1 MRPNTGFPARIICF
15 FLLLVF
21 VPRTVSGFPGLP
33 EPRAGAFPLRLP
45 LDIPLFA
52 AGAGL
57 TVSALFFSDS
67 GAEWDGVQYDPG
79 SLPAFD
85 RPFAHAYSFGLDA
98 AGDVL
103 LGISMAAP
111 LSLLAFAPEEW
122 LPVSVMYAE
131 TLLLA
136 NGIKETLK
144 NAVRRPRPF
153 MYADNPPRRDVESG
167 DFLRS
172 FPSGHTT
179 MAFASA
185 AFFSYTFAE
194 YFPESPWRWP
204 VVAVIFAFAAAT
216 AGLRMASANH
226 FPTDVLAGAL
236 IGSAAGFLVPFSHT
250 VMRKNCGEN
259 KTGSVSVS
267 FSPCGT
273 SVRLCW

>member
-1 MRPNTGFPARIICF
+1 MRPDTGFPVRIICF

-111 LSLLAFAPEEW
+111 LSFAVTVP
-122 LPVSVMYAE
+122 LM
-131 TLLLA
+131 
-136 NGIKETLK
+136 
-144 NAVRRPRPF
+144 
-153 MYADNPPRRDVESG
+153 
-167 DFLRS
+167 
-172 FPSGHTT
+172 
-179 MAFASA
+179 
-185 AFFSYTFAE
+185 
-194 YFPESPWRWP
+194 
-204 VVAVIFAFAAAT
+204 VVA
-216 AGLRMASANH
+216 
-226 FPTDVLAGAL
+226 
-236 IGSAAGFLVPFSHT
+236 
-250 VMRKNCGEN
+250 
-259 KTGSVSVS
+259 S
-267 FSPCGT
+267 FSTAKYATGI
-273 SVRLCW
+273 